1 MEEKRRGEERRG
13 GKGMRR
19 EEERERK
26 EKKVMVLYA
35 SPLIHDLQSPY
46 CPQAH
51 SCLPTACY
59 KPGNEE
65 EELGLGTTICVC
77 CGVRTVS
84 LCAPL
89 HEQQD
94 PSVALAG
101 HVVFRTQ
108 RSQSREAG
116 ESLQGETHHGA
127 SLALSTSTWF

>member
-1 MEEKRRGEERRG
+1 
-13 GKGMRR
+13 
-19 EEERERK
+19 
-26 EKKVMVLYA
+26 MVLYA

-59 KPGNEE
+59 KSGNEE

-77 CGVRTVS
+77 CGVRTFS

-94 PSVALAG
+94 PGVALAS

-108 RSQSREAG
+108 WS
-116 ESLQGETHHGA
+116 
-127 SLALSTSTWF
+127 